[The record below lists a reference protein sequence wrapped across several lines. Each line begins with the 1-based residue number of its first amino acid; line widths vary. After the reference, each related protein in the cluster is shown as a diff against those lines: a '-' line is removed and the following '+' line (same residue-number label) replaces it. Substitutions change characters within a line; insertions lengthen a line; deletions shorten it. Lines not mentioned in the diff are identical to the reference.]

1 MKKLQN
7 KPPPGAKARPLM
19 PLVIAGPCSAES
31 PRQLLETA
39 TALAATG
46 KVDYFRAGVWKP
58 RTAPGSFEGM
68 GSKALGW
75 LKEVKQTTG
84 LAICTEVGSVKH
96 VEEALLYDLDMIWI
110 GARTVSNPF
119 LVQDLADTLKGTN
132 ISVMVKNP
140 MAPDLD
146 LWAGSI
152 ERFRH
157 AGVRQVSAIHR
168 GFFYWTKSLF
178 RNHPWWHIPT
188 GLKERMPDV
197 PVICDPSHIAGDR
210 KLVPLLAQRGL
221 ELGLDGLMIEVHPEP
236 DKALSDAAQQLTP
249 AAFANLMEQLG
260 ERIKNDSHHDNMLEE
275 LRAEVDVVDQVLIWA
290 LSNRMKLAGEIAGV
304 KSSQKMPILQPGR
317 WQQVMAN
324 ALSKAT
330 DAGLRPGFVK
340 QLFDHIHHES
350 LSQQQAPGV
359 TKRKK
364 SGIHSI
370 FG

>member
-1 MKKLQN
+1 MQQLRRKTSTQQ
-7 KPPPGAKARPLM
+7 PAGPSR

-31 PRQLLETA
+31 PQQLMEAA

-46 KVDYFRAGVWKP
+46 QVDYFRAGVWKP
-58 RTAPGSFEGM
+58 RTSPGSFEGM

-75 LKEVKQTTG
+75 LRDIKKTTG
-84 LAICTEVGSVKH
+84 LAICTEVASVKH
-96 VEEALLYDLDMIWI
+96 VEEAMAHDLDMLWI

-119 LVQDLADTLKGTN
+119 LVQELADTLRGTRVQ
-132 ISVMVKNP
+132 VMVKNP

-146 LWAGSI
+146 LWVGSI
-152 ERFRH
+152 ERFRKT
-157 AGVRQVSAIHR
+157 GVSKVSAIHR

-178 RNHPWWHIPT
+178 RNHPWWHIPA

-210 KLVPLLAQRGL
+210 KLVPMLAQRGL
-221 ELGLDGLMIEVHPEP
+221 DMGMDGLMIEVHPSP
-236 DKALSDAAQQLTP
+236 DMAMSDAAQQLTP
-249 AAFANLMEQLG
+249 EAFVHLLKQLG
-260 ERIKNDSHHDNMLEE
+260 GRLKHGHNQESKLEE

-290 LSNRMKLAGEIAGV
+290 LSNRMQLAGEIAGV
-304 KSSQKMPILQPGR
+304 KSSQDMEILQPGR
-317 WQQVMAN
+317 WKQVMAN

-330 DAGLRPGFVK
+330 EAGLRPGFVK

-350 LSQQQAPGV
+350 LSQQQTLTV
-359 TKRKK
+359 TGQKK
-364 SGIHSI
+364 SGIHPI